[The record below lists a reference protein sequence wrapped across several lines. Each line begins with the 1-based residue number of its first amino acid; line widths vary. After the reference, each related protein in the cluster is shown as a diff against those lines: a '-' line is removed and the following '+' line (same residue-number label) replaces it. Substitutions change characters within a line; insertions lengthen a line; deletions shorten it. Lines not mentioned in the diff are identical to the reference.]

1 VRKIQDY
8 FDKNYKQLSDRD
20 FKQVYQLSATQLY
33 GVILRILRNRELA
46 EECLQEVFVKIYHNF
61 ESYDSTK
68 SAALTWMI
76 TIAKNHVISF
86 LRKKDL
92 DITDDFDLTII
103 SDEQIA
109 LLQTLEDSEK
119 KQQLNKCLKQLKSNI
134 RQAVYLIYYYGKS
147 YEELSINF
155 NKPLNTVKSWVMR
168 ALPKLKKC
176 LEKMYE

>member
-1 VRKIQDY
+1 
-8 FDKNYKQLSDRD
+8 
-20 FKQVYQLSATQLY
+20 
-33 GVILRILRNRELA
+33 
-46 EECLQEVFVKIYHNF
+46 
-61 ESYDSTK
+61 
-68 SAALTWMI
+68 MI
-76 TIAKNHVISF
+76 TIAKNHAISF

-119 KQQLNKCLKQLKSNI
+119 KQQLNKCLKQLKGNI